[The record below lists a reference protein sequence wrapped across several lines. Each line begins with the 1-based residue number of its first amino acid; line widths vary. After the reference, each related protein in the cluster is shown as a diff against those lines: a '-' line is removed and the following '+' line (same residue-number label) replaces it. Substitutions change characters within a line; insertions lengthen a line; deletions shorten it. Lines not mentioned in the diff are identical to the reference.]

1 MKIALLSALLALS
14 SYTLA
19 CPEKLRLKN
28 HNACVNV
35 HWNYG
40 PFLNQYNEALV
51 TLSALDETKPMATNE
66 IKIFPWMIMQH
77 HEHGSRPVIQTKLR
91 DNEYK
96 VEKIYFMG
104 GMQGIW
110 QLRIQNTNSG
120 KVTEEVRYDVTF

>member
-1 MKIALLSALLALS
+1 MKVAIFSAFLALS
-14 SYTLA
+14 SFTLA
-19 CPEKLRLKN
+19 CPEKQQLKTY
-28 HNACVNV
+28 NACVKIQ
-35 HWNYG
+35 WNYG

-51 TLSALDETKPMATNE
+51 TLSELDTTKPMASNE
-66 IKIFPWMIMQH
+66 IKIFPWMIMHQ

-110 QLRIQNTNSG
+110 QLRIQSLNSG
-120 KVTEEVRYDVTF
+120 KVIEEVRHDVMF